1 MDSVFPPHHRDS
13 LILAALVKEDTT
25 AWSFFSVDASQE
37 VCCSVAALEL
47 WNLPRTTDEKR
58 SFGCCS
64 RSAIARAMTLQ
75 GVDTEEFLTGLSSVC
90 CGQHI
95 STMLIRRD
103 LHKVQ
108 VEVTGVAD
116 GDQLVGHLVRYT
128 EPADPSFLGSLMN
141 EITAA
146 QRQLEV
152 LSPREREVLHFV
164 YEGRTNKSI
173 SIATGISEKTVE
185 KHRARIMQKLGI
197 NCTAQLFRLVSKA
210 WLLSDVLRIPAS
222 HTHVANHGPSLS
234 RNLRPPLSYGDT

>member
-1 MDSVFPPHHRDS
+1 MDSDFPPHHRDS
-13 LILAALVKEDTT
+13 LILAVLVKEDTT
-25 AWSFFSVDASQE
+25 AWCFFPGDVSQDA
-37 VCCSVAALEL
+37 CCSVAALEL
-47 WNLPRTTDEKR
+47 WNLPRTADEKLCIG
-58 SFGCCS
+58 SCS
-64 RSAIARAMTLQ
+64 RSAIAQAMTLQ
-75 GVDTEEFLTGLSSVC
+75 GVNAEEFLTGLSSVC
-90 CGQHI
+90 SGQHI
-95 STMLIRRD
+95 STILIRRD

-116 GDQLVGHLVRYT
+116 GDQLLGHLVRYT
-128 EPADPSFLGSLMN
+128 EPADPSFFGSLMN

-152 LSPREREVLHFV
+152 LSPREREVMYFV

-210 WLLSDVLRIPAS
+210 WLLSDIR
-222 HTHVANHGPSLS
+222 
-234 RNLRPPLSYGDT
+234 

>member
-1 MDSVFPPHHRDS
+1 MDSVSPPYHRDS

-25 AWSFFSVDASQE
+25 AWCFFPVDPSQD
-37 VCCSVAALEL
+37 VCCSVAALAL
-47 WNLPRTTDEKR
+47 WNLQRTKVEDH
-58 SFGCCS
+58 SFGSCS
-64 RSAIARAMTLQ
+64 RTAVAQAMTQQ
-75 GVDTEEFLTGLSSVC
+75 GVDVAEFLTGLSAVC
-90 CGQHI
+90 CGQHT
-95 STMLIRRD
+95 STTLIRRD
-103 LHKVQ
+103 LHKVH
-108 VEVTGVAD
+108 VEITGVAD
-116 GDQLVGHLVRYT
+116 GDQLAGHLLRFT

-146 QRQLEV
+146 QRQLEI

-185 KHRARIMQKLGI
+185 KHRARIMQKLEI

-210 WLLSDVLRIPAS
+210 WLLSDILRVPAS
-222 HTHVANHGPSLS
+222 NTQVANHGPTLP